1 MSKLRNSSITATPRH
16 CLVAVCRLYVPTM
29 LVIGLHGWVLPP
41 GAILVCD
48 LFVYSEFLIHPV
60 LLLAASRRMRREIGR
75 GLKTTVLVI
84 ISFQPRHFHTTFE
97 TLQSVEKRVQLSLLL
112 FIIFTSLRR

>member
-1 MSKLRNSSITATPRH
+1 
-16 CLVAVCRLYVPTM
+16 M

-84 ISFQPRHFHTTFE
+84 SSFQPRHFYTTFE
-97 TLQSVEKRVQLSLLL
+97 TLQSVGEEGSIKLTSIYH
-112 FIIFTSLRR
+112 FYFTS

>member
-1 MSKLRNSSITATPRH
+1 M
-16 CLVAVCRLYVPTM
+16 CRLYVPTM

-75 GLKTTVLVI
+75 GLKTTVLVSAPKSCI
-84 ISFQPRHFHTTFE
+84 RRFVIT
-97 TLQSVEKRVQLSLLL
+97 EKAPTRAFS
-112 FIIFTSLRR
+112 